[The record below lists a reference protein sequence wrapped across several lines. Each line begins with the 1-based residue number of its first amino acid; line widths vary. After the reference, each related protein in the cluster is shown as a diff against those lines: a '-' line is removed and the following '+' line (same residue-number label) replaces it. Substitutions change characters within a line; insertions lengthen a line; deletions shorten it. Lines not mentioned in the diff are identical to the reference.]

1 MDMFWRFLVYDA
13 MPLIAVAVALWAAV
27 RVVTVLGLRSDA
39 ISEVL
44 DQQAGTNLRSTL
56 ARLRGIS
63 PKAPESGLVELG
75 SVGEPNRGEV
85 VRLMGTA
92 EAEFRHR
99 IRPLEVW
106 ASLSAYLTAMLLFVT
121 LIYAASALRSLMVGL
136 SLEVEHNTTAIVEV
150 IGSVLA
156 VVFRSTWVVLCLF
169 VLNTIIKV
177 RVSRRKERWATFT
190 NRLTRE
196 VLGG

>member
-106 ASLSAYLTAMLLFVT
+106 TSLSAYLTAMLLFVT

-177 RVSRRKERWATFT
+177 RVNRRKERWATFT

-196 VLGG
+196 VVQG